1 LRCAACGEDSGL
13 QSAQEHHEVRLR
25 DVYCFRF
32 FTMSLYIDA
41 FVGIFMYCNYLA
53 AEIWRAA
60 ATT

>member
-1 LRCAACGEDSGL
+1 MLDGIMSVVSSGPWVLLLLLLR
-13 QSAQEHHEVRLR
+13 R
-25 DVYCFRF
+25 
-32 FTMSLYIDA
+32 DA